1 MKARLNVLQGIT
13 EYHELVMAGDY
24 VSSVLDRW

>member
-1 MKARLNVLQGIT
+1 MKGRLRVLQGVA

-24 VSSVLDRW
+24 VSSILDRW